1 MQIACKIIVLLLAW
15 FLFSTCAS
23 AQKANLRDAGE
34 FEVWLDDFVA
44 KNFPTDKSGQL
55 AFVIIQNDKIFFQ
68 KGYGF
73 ADAERKISV
82 SPDKTVFFAA
92 SLSKLFTATAIM
104 QLSEQG
110 KINLDSDVNKY
121 LKDFQIASNFP
132 QSLTI
137 ANLLT
142 HTNGL
147 DENLIGSL
155 APNDSKPIAMSEYFK
170 RNIPIRVVP
179 NGQQICYSNLGM
191 GIAGHV
197 VEQVSGKSFDEYIE
211 QNILA
216 PLQMS
221 QSSFRQPLPPELYEN
236 LTGTRAK
243 QTPFMILSPAGSLAM
258 TTENMAHFLIA
269 QLNGGKYGE
278 IQILKPETLAEMQR
292 QHFSANPKVRGV
304 AYGFFETSANGK
316 PALFHTGDRGHH
328 SLLYLIPQEKIGFYL
343 VANGSDGDAVA
354 LREKFTEDFLNRYFP
369 TEKFELPNPPND
381 FAARAKNYVGT
392 FRIGNYSR
400 TTLTK
405 IAGLPGQIEISDN
418 GDGTLSAELFGGELK
433 TKLVEIEP
441 NVFRSEDKGYF
452 TFQAGVDGRTRSFTV
467 TGGISDP
474 MTAEKIAF
482 YEDARFHIGIIIAGI
497 LLVIS
502 RLLLIPFGFFWR
514 RFRKTKTETETK
526 SIFLQTGW
534 KLSGVFAFLIA
545 IAPLILIVWL
555 FTRENGA
562 VYEIPWA
569 ITAILSVLLIASLIG
584 LALPVFAFKAWCESA
599 WTLAARIYYSLLTI
613 AAFILPF
620 FLNYWNLLGFRY

>member
-1 MQIACKIIVLLLAW
+1 MNLLLGAVV
-15 FLFSTCAS
+15 F
-23 AQKANLRDAGE
+23 AQTTNLKDAAE
-34 FEVWLDDFVA
+34 FEIWFDGFVA
-44 KNFPTDKSGQL
+44 KNFPAESGQL
-55 AFVIIQNDKIFFQ
+55 AFVIVKDDRIFFQ

-73 ADAERKISV
+73 VDAERKISV

-92 SLSKLFTATAIM
+92 SLGKLFTATAIM

-110 KINLDSDVNKY
+110 KINLDSDVNQY

-132 QSLTI
+132 QPLTI

-147 DENLIGSL
+147 DENLIGAL

-179 NGQQICYSNLGM
+179 NGRQISYSNLGM

-221 QSSFRQPLPPELYEN
+221 QSSFRQPLAPELYEN

-243 QTPFMILSPAGSLAM
+243 QTPFIILSPAGSLAM

-278 IQILKPETLAEMQR
+278 NQILKPETLAEMQR
-292 QHFSANPKVRGV
+292 QHFSANPKAPGV

-316 PALFHTGDRGHH
+316 RSLFHTGDRGHH
-328 SLLYLIPQEKIGFYL
+328 SLLYLIPDEKIGFYL
-343 VANGSDGDAVA
+343 VANSSNTDATV
-354 LREKFTEDFLNRYFP
+354 LRETFTEEFLNQYFP
-369 TEKFELPNPPND
+369 AEKFELPSPPVD
-381 FAARAKNYVGT
+381 FAARAKSYVGT
-392 FRIGNYSR
+392 FRIANYSR

-405 IAGLPGQIEISDN
+405 IAGVPGQIEVNDN

-441 NVFRSEDKGYF
+441 NLFRSEDKGCF
-452 TFQAGVDGRTRSFTV
+452 TFQIGEDGRAQSLII

-474 MTAEKIAF
+474 MTADRITW
-482 YEDARFHIGIIIAGI
+482 YDDATLHLGIIVTGI

-502 RLLLIPFGFFWR
+502 RLLLIPFGFFWK

-526 SIFLQTGW
+526 SLFLQTGW

-545 IAPLILIVWL
+545 ITPLILIAWL

-562 VYEIPWA
+562 IYDIPVA
-569 ITAILSVLLIASLIG
+569 IIAILSIWLIASSIG
-584 LALPVFAFKAWCESA
+584 LVLPIWAFAAWREKS
-599 WTLAARIYYSLLTI
+599 WTI
-613 AAFILPF
+613 AARVYFSLLAIAAFVMPF